1 MANKIKYGLR
11 NVYYATV
18 TAGVYGTP
26 VAMPGA
32 KAISLSAKGDKLEV
46 YADDVLYVSETAN
59 NGYEGDLEITDI
71 PKSFITDILGL

>member
-32 KAISLSAKGDKLEV
+32 KAISLMWV
-46 YADDVLYVSETAN
+46 IPTA
-59 NGYEGDLEITDI
+59 TSV
-71 PKSFITDILGL
+71 K